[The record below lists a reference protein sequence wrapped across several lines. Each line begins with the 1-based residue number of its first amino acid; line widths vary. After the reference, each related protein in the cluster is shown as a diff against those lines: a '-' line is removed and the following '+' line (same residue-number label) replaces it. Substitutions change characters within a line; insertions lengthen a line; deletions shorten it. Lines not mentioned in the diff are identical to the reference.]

1 MLSEIKEKL
10 INNPQHI
17 ENILREYGFSNI
29 DVRSKE
35 IRCGIEDNTNKSSV
49 RIKLVKNDYL
59 YVSDY
64 GRSINCD
71 FFSFIIKIKNVK
83 YRDVINVVKQELGIE
98 YLTYTKRK
106 SIFGGFYDKIKVK
119 KSSIIE
125 LNYYEDD
132 ILIPYINRFNM
143 KFIMDGIS
151 IDSQRKFNI
160 GFDVLS
166 QRITCPWW
174 SFDGRLVGITGRY
187 NGDYDEDRTLK
198 WFPVIPHPKSQT
210 LYGYTENYQHLQGC
224 DELYIG
230 ESEKFALQ
238 LDTMGIYTGLAL
250 GGNSIHTPQII
261 HIINLN
267 PKRLY
272 FCYDE
277 GLDEEVILN
286 QIQKVKSMIKFFDIK
301 IGYIIDRK
309 NIVLPNSS
317 KMSPTDLGKEKFI
330 ELKNNFTEW
339 V

>member
-1 MLSEIKEKL
+1 MLSEIKSKL

-17 ENILREYGFSNI
+17 ENILEEYGFSNI
-29 DVRSKE
+29 SIKSQE
-35 IRCGIEDNTNKSSV
+35 IRCGIDEKTNKSSIK
-49 RIKLVKNDYL
+49 IKLIKNDYL
-59 YVSDY
+59 YVTDY

-71 FFSFIIKIKNVK
+71 FFSFIIKSRNVDYK
-83 YRDVINVVKQELGIE
+83 DVINVVKKELGIE
-98 YLTYTKRK
+98 NLYYTKKK
-106 SIFGGFYDKIKVK
+106 SIFGGFYDKIRVK
-119 KSSIIE
+119 KSSTIE
-125 LNYYEDD
+125 LNYHNDD
-132 ILIPYINRFNM
+132 ILIPYMNKFNM

-187 NGDYDEDRTLK
+187 NGDYEEDNTLK

-210 LYGYTENYQHLQGC
+210 LYGYTENYQYLQGC
-224 DELYIG
+224 DNLYIG

-330 ELKNNFTEW
+330 ELKNNFVEW

>member
-1 MLSEIKEKL
+1 MLMEIKNKL

-17 ENILREYGFSNI
+17 ENILEQYGFSNI
-29 DVRSKE
+29 GIKSHE
-35 IRCGIEDNTNKSSV
+35 IRCGIGEDTNKSSI
-49 RIKLVKNDYL
+49 RIKLVNNDYL

-64 GRSINCD
+64 GRGINCD
-71 FFSFIIKIKNVK
+71 LFSFIIKSKNVD
-83 YRDVINVVKQELGIE
+83 YRDVINVVKKELGIE
-98 YLTYTKRK
+98 YSTYTKRK
-106 SIFGGFYDKIKVK
+106 SIFGGFYDKIRVK
-119 KSSIIE
+119 KSSTID
-125 LNYYEDD
+125 LNYYDNN
-132 ILIPYINRFNM
+132 ILIHYANKFNM
-143 KFIMDGIS
+143 KFIADGIS
-151 IDSQRKFNI
+151 IDSQKKFNI
-160 GFDVLS
+160 GFDVIS

-187 NGDYDEDRTLK
+187 NGDYDEDNTLK

-210 LYGYTENYQHLQGC
+210 LYGYTENYQYLQGC

-238 LDTMGIYTGLAL
+238 LDTIGIYTGLAL

-267 PKRLY
+267 PKKIL
-272 FCYDE
+272 FGYDE

-301 IGYIIDRK
+301 IGYIIDRENK
-309 NIVLPNSS
+309 VLPKES
-317 KMSPTDLGKEKFI
+317 KMSPTDLGKNKFL
-330 ELKNNFTEW
+330 ELKNNFVEW